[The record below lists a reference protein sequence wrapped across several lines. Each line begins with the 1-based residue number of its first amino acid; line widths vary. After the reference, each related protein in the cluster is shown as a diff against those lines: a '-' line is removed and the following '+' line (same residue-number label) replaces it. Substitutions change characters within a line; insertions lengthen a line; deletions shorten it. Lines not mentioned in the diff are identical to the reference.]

1 MATALPAVRAAEAAL
16 APFGARPH
24 WGKVFTVPASTVRGL
39 HPRLPEARR
48 LAAEY
53 DPRGV
58 FRNAFV
64 EEYVDG

>member
-1 MATALPAVRAAEAAL
+1 MYAGLRAVEAAL
-16 APFGARPH
+16 LPLGARPH
-24 WGKVFTVPASTVRGL
+24 WGKVFTVPAATVRGL
-39 HPRLPEARR
+39 HPRLSDARR